1 MPSRWKAAL
10 RRSIRTKL
18 LALVLLPLAGVLPL
32 LGVLLLWWGDVA
44 FDRMLITKVRADL
57 AVAQGYFERV
67 QAELAASA
75 GAVAGSHALHLTLA
89 DGARDPGRERL
100 VALLQEVRDAQ
111 SLDFVNLRDA
121 EGRLLL
127 TDQGPREQDEPADS
141 RARPGAGDV
150 RALARIEVLDAAA
163 FAAIAPRL
171 GERVGV
177 DVLPTRDAAPGP
189 QQRIDRAMVMLATHP
204 VRAPDGRL
212 LGHVQAGRLLNR
224 NLPLIDHINAIV
236 YPEGSLPFGSRGTTT
251 LFLDDVRVS
260 TNVRLF
266 GPAQDERAIGTRVS
280 QAVRDAVL
288 VRGSTWLDRAFVVN
302 DWYVSAYQPITDGGG
317 RRVGMLYVGYLERP
331 FIWLKYGMLAGIG
344 IIFFAVMVVAA
355 FVSLRWAGT
364 IFRPVEQMEATLRR
378 IESGAAEA
386 RVGAVDSTDELGR
399 LARHLD
405 ALLDLIAD
413 KTRALEGLNAEL
425 DAKVA
430 QRTAA
435 LEASNRELAATQ
447 KQLLRSE
454 KLAAIGQ
461 LTASIAHEVN
471 NPIAVIQGNLDL
483 LRSQLP
489 PEVAR
494 ASDDELRL
502 IDAQIE
508 RMRLIVTQL
517 LQFAR
522 PSEYAGYVT
531 ALDTA
536 AVVEDCLVLTGHLA
550 GRTRITV
557 ERDLRAR
564 GRPAVNRNEL
574 QQVLINL
581 MVNAIHAMPE
591 GGTLNLASRDVHQ
604 PDATGSPT
612 DWVTLSVADTGG
624 GLDAELMDQLFQP
637 FVTRKK
643 DGTGLGLWIS
653 RSLVERYGG
662 DLRAANRSDGRSGAE
677 FTVWL
682 RVEG

>member
-1 MPSRWKAAL
+1 MPRRWQAAL

-44 FDRMLITKVRADL
+44 FDRMLITKIRADL

-67 QAELAASA
+67 QVELAASA
-75 GAVAGSHALHLTLA
+75 GAVAGSHALHLSLA
-89 DGARDPGRERL
+89 GPRDDRL
-100 VALLQEVRDAQ
+100 AALLRQVRKDQ

-121 EGRLLL
+121 DGQLLL
-127 TDQGPREQDEPADS
+127 TDQGRNLQPEPADS
-141 RARPGAGDV
+141 PARPLVDRDAPQ
-150 RALARIEVLDAAA
+150 ARSHIEVLDAQA
-163 FAAIAPRL
+163 FAALAPRL
-171 GERVGV
+171 GDRVGV
-177 DVLPTRDAAPGP
+177 DVLPTRDAAPDP
-189 QQRIDRAMVMLATHP
+189 TRRVERAMVMLASHP

-224 NLPLIDHINAIV
+224 NLALIDHINAIV

-280 QAVRDAVL
+280 KAVHDAVL

-302 DWYVSAYQPITDGGG
+302 DWYVSAYQPIADGGG
-317 RRVGMLYVGYLERP
+317 RRIGMLYVGYLERP

-344 IIFFAVMVVAA
+344 VIFFAVMVVAA
-355 FVSLRWAGT
+355 VVSLRWAGT

-386 RVGAVDSTDELGR
+386 RVGVVDSTDELGR

-435 LEASNRELAATQ
+435 LEASNHALATTQ

-454 KLAAIGQ
+454 KLAAVGQ

-489 PEVAR
+489 ADVAR
-494 ASDDELRL
+494 DADEELRL

-531 ALDTA
+531 PLDTR
-536 AVVEDCLVLTGHLA
+536 AVVEDCLVLTGHLL
-550 GRTRITV
+550 GRTRIAI
-557 ERDLRAR
+557 ERDLRAS
-564 GRPAVNRNEL
+564 GRPALNRNEL

-581 MVNAIHAMPE
+581 IVNAIHAMPE
-591 GGTLNLASRDVHQ
+591 GGTLTLSSRDVHPHDAPGQ
-604 PDATGSPT
+604 PADG
-612 DWVTLSVADTGG
+612 VVLSVADTGG

-662 DLRAANRSDGRSGAE
+662 DLRASHRTDGQTGAVFE
-677 FTVWL
+677 VWL

>member
-1 MPSRWKAAL
+1 MSRWQAAL

-32 LGVLLLWWGDVA
+32 LGLLLLGWSDVA
-44 FDRMLITKVRADL
+44 FDRMLITKIRADL

-75 GAVAGSHALHLTLA
+75 GAVAGSHALHLALA
-89 DGARDPGRERL
+89 EADPARL
-100 VALLQEVRDAQ
+100 TALLLQVRDAQ
-111 SLDFVNLRDA
+111 SLDFINLREPD
-121 EGRLLL
+121 GRLRL
-127 TDQGPREQDEPADS
+127 TDQGRSPQDEPSDS
-141 RARPGAGDV
+141 RARPVVDRTAPQT
-150 RALARIEVLDAAA
+150 ASHIEVLDAPA
-163 FAAIAPRL
+163 FAALAPRL
-171 GERVGV
+171 GDRVGV
-177 DVLPTRDAAPGP
+177 DVLPTRDAAPGST
-189 QQRIDRAMVMLATHP
+189 RRVDRAMVMLASHP

-224 NLPLIDHINAIV
+224 NLALIDHINAIV

-280 QAVRDAVL
+280 QAVHDAVL

-302 DWYVSAYQPITDGGG
+302 DWYVSAYQPIADGAG
-317 RRVGMLYVGYLERP
+317 RRIGMLYVGYLERP

-344 IIFFAVMVVAA
+344 VIFFAVMVVAA

-364 IFRPVEQMEATLRR
+364 IFRPVEQMEATLQR
-378 IESGAAEA
+378 IESGAAGA

-454 KLAAIGQ
+454 KLAAVGQ

-489 PEVAR
+489 AQVAR
-494 ASDDELRL
+494 DADEELRL

-531 ALDTA
+531 PLDTA
-536 AVVEDCLVLTGHLA
+536 AVIEDCLVLTGHLL
-550 GRTRITV
+550 GRTRITIT
-557 ERDLRAR
+557 RDLRASA
-564 GRPAVNRNEL
+564 RPALNRNEL

-581 MVNAIHAMPE
+581 IVNAIHAMPD
-591 GGTLNLASRDVHQ
+591 GGALTLSSRDIH
-604 PDATGSPT
+604 PGDAGDAPV

-662 DLRAANRSDGRSGAE
+662 DLRAAHRPDGQPGAV

>member
-1 MPSRWKAAL
+1 MLQSWKAAL
-10 RRSIRTKL
+10 RRSLRTKL

-57 AVAQGYFERV
+57 AVAEGYFERV

-75 GAVAGSHALHLTLA
+75 GAVAGSHALHLALA
-89 DGARDPGRERL
+89 DPGRERL
-100 VALLQEVRDAQ
+100 IALLQEVRDAQ
-111 SLDFVNLRDA
+111 ALDFVNLRDA
-121 EGRLLL
+121 DGRLLL
-127 TDQGPREQDEPADS
+127 TDQGRADPPEPTDS
-141 RARPGAGDV
+141 RARPEVDHFTSQAHSH
-150 RALARIEVLDAAA
+150 IEVLDEAA
-163 FAAIAPRL
+163 FAALAPRL
-171 GERVGV
+171 LERVGV

-189 QQRIDRAMVMLATHP
+189 QQRVDRAMVMLASHP

-212 LGHVQAGRLLNR
+212 LGHIQAGRLLNR

-236 YPEGSLPFGSRGTTT
+236 YPEGSLPFGSRGTAT
-251 LFLDDVRVS
+251 LFLDDVRIS

-266 GPAQDERAIGTRVS
+266 GPALDERAIGTRVS
-280 QAVRDAVL
+280 QAVHDAVL
-288 VRGSTWLDRAFVVN
+288 ARGSTWLDRAFVVN
-302 DWYVSAYQPITDGGG
+302 DWYVSAYQPIADGAG
-317 RRVGMLYVGYLERP
+317 RRVGMLYVGYLEKP

-344 IIFFAVMVVAA
+344 VIFFAVMVVAA
-355 FVSLRWAGT
+355 YVSLRWAGT
-364 IFRPVEQMEATLRR
+364 IFRPVEQMEATLQR

-435 LEASNRELAATQ
+435 LEASNHALAATQ

-454 KLAAIGQ
+454 KLAAVGQ

-489 PEVAR
+489 AEVAR
-494 ASDDELRL
+494 NADEELRL

-531 ALDTA
+531 PLDTR
-536 AVVEDCLVLTGHLA
+536 AVVEDCLVLTGHLL
-550 GRTRITV
+550 GRTRIAI
-557 ERDLRAR
+557 ERELHAT
-564 GRPAVNRNEL
+564 GRPALNRNEL

-591 GGTLNLASRDVHQ
+591 GGTLSLSSRDVHQ
-604 PDATGSPT
+604 ADASGQPA
-612 DWVTLSVADTGG
+612 DWVVLSVADTGG

-662 DLRAANRSDGRSGAE
+662 DLRASHRDDGQAGAV
-677 FTVWL
+677 FGVWL